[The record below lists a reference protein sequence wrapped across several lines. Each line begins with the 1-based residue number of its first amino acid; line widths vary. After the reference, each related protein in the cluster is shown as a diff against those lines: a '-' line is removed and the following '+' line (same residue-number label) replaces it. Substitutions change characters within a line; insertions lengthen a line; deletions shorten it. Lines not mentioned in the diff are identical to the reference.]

1 MKVAINV
8 ARFSASLPTFP
19 AEEHLSATASAW
31 LLAGCAQRGEIFRW
45 GALSDIGRVPIFR
58 GVATGD
64 GFQLGAETRGDFF
77 FTQGCL
83 TGENAGENFLPAC

>member
-1 MKVAINV
+1 MSHAFPQVFR
-8 ARFSASLPTFP
+8 RFQPKNTFLQPPQPGWWRVVLSGASF
-19 AEEHLSATASAW
+19 S
-31 LLAGCAQRGEIFRW
+31 CW
-45 GALSDIGRVPIFR
+45 GALSDFGRAPIFR

-64 GFQLGAETRGDFF
+64 GFQTEAETSGDFF